1 MSPIRRDNDFQ
12 RTELE
17 DWDTWVQEQIQEAQ
31 GRGEFDNLPDAGKP
45 IKIWRT
51 EVNPEYDLAFSR
63 MKNAD
68 VLPVWME
75 LDRDVS
81 RLSQELDDFLERST
95 AWLLFERDEAIRA
108 QTREAPAEPSAPAPK
123 RPWWQIW
130 QRLMDWFRI
139 EPNEPDSRH
148 EPRSIGDLL
157 RLREHIRAQYLARAA
172 ALDKKIESYHNS
184 LPEGLSHLQRLR
196 MLPDRAA
203 RRFDARFPVR
213 LLLVES
219 LDDVDHQEARSA

>member
-95 AWLLFERDEAIRA
+95 AWLLSERDEAIRA
-108 QTREAPAEPSAPAPK
+108 QTRGTPAEPSAAAPK

-139 EPNEPDSRH
+139 EPDEPGSRH

-157 RLREHIRAQYLARAA
+157 WLREHIRTQYLARAA

-213 LLLVES
+213 FLLVES
-219 LDDVDHQEARSA
+219 PDDVDHQEARSA

>member
-12 RTELE
+12 RTEID

-31 GRGEFDNLPDAGKP
+31 ERGEFDNVPDAGKP

-51 EVNPEYDLAFSR
+51 EVNPAYDLAFSR

-81 RLSQELDDFLERST
+81 RLSRELDEFLERSA
-95 AWLLFERDEAIRA
+95 AWLLAERDEVIRSQA
-108 QTREAPAEPSAPAPK
+108 RVYPVRLAPAAPK
-123 RPWWQIW
+123 RHWWQIW

-139 EPNEPDSRH
+139 EPDEPDSRQ

-196 MLPDRAA
+196 MLPNRAA
-203 RRFDARFPVR
+203 KRFDDRFPIR
-213 LLLVES
+213 LLLDEPS
-219 LDDVDHQEARSA
+219 DVNRQEAQPA